1 MLSLLYIGGDVLITN
16 TIRILREQCGMTQQD
31 LAQSVGVSRQTI
43 ISLEKGSYNP
53 TLELAFKI
61 SAVLNTG
68 INDVFQMEDE

>member
-1 MLSLLYIGGDVLITN
+1 MITN